1 MSQHRVELLRKRADD
16 WKRRERKWHTQL
28 ERERAWASAAPV
40 GAGMLAAVAAAAVA
54 VNATGVW
61 SIPLA
66 SAWPA
71 IALVVGSA
79 WQYRGGVARNRLD
92 AAKLHAVWLAADRAA
107 DRAAEFYRSIIS
119 RLDDGCEV
127 GLLVAESDEFE
138 KGARAA

>member
-1 MSQHRVELLRKRADD
+1 
-16 WKRRERKWHTQL
+16 
-28 ERERAWASAAPV
+28 
-40 GAGMLAAVAAAAVA
+40 MLAAVAAAAVA

-107 DRAAEFYRSIIS
+107 EFYRSIIS

>member
-28 ERERAWASAAPV
+28 ER
-40 GAGMLAAVAAAAVA
+40 
-54 VNATGVW
+54 
-61 SIPLA
+61 
-66 SAWPA
+66 
-71 IALVVGSA
+71 
-79 WQYRGGVARNRLD
+79 
-92 AAKLHAVWLAADRAA
+92 
-107 DRAAEFYRSIIS
+107 EFYRSIIS